1 MSEQAPQRRLAAIL
15 AADVVGYSRMMQ
27 ADEAGTLGALKSRR
41 TEILQPLVSKHHGRI
56 VKVMGD
62 GVLVEFASAVEA
74 VSCAAALQAAMKVAN
89 ADLREDRR
97 IALRI
102 GINLGDVMVE
112 GGDLYG
118 DGINVAARLE
128 AIAEPGAVVVS
139 RTVFDHVRGK
149 VQFGF
154 DDLGEQQLKNIAE
167 PVRTYQ
173 LRPDGEAFAAPSA
186 QALVEKP
193 SIAVLPFTNMSGDP
207 EQEYF
212 SDGITED
219 IITELSRFRSL
230 FVIARHSSFQFRGKA
245 IDVKRMGRELGVQ
258 YVVEGSIRRAGDR
271 VRVTAQLIDATT
283 GNHVWADRY
292 DRELKEIFAVQEE
305 VTRTIAA
312 TAAGRVESAGIK
324 LAERKSTN
332 DLAAYDLVLRAHAT
346 LDRAIADSDLF
357 TKGTLSS
364 GRRLLEKAI
373 QIDPNYARI
382 YVELA
387 RSHMYEWF
395 DSGHPKSLGKFL
407 TSAQMA
413 ARLDP
418 DDSSSL
424 RLLGMANMFHRRY
437 EDARFHF
444 ERALSINPNDRMAVI
459 NWAVYLDFIGEPSES
474 LAWSKKAALLDRHYL
489 YGEVLGRA
497 LYALERYEEALIE
510 FRSLEEHYFGRQVC
524 LAATYARLN
533 RLDEARVEAAA
544 CSGRVRAIRA
554 EWETYKH
561 QVDRDRW
568 FDAMRKAGI
577 PV

>member
-1 MSEQAPQRRLAAIL
+1 MAQQNVQRRLAAIL
-15 AADVVGYSRMMQ
+15 AADVVGYSRLMQ
-27 ADEAGTLGALKSRR
+27 EDEAGTLAALKARR
-41 TEILQPLVSKHHGRI
+41 ADVLQPLVTKHHGRI

-62 GVLVEFASAVEA
+62 GALIEFASAVNA
-74 VSCAAALQAAMKVAN
+74 VSCAVALQSAMAEAN
-89 ADLREDRR
+89 ANLPESKH
-97 IALRI
+97 IVLRI
-102 GINLGDVMVE
+102 GINLGDVIVE
-112 GGDLYG
+112 GSDLYG
-118 DGINVAARLE
+118 DGVNVAARLE
-128 AIAEPGAVVVS
+128 AIAEPGIVVVS
-139 RTVFDHVRGK
+139 RTVFDHVHGK
-149 VQFGF
+149 VRFAF

-167 PVRTYQ
+167 PVRTYR
-173 LRPDGEAFAAPSA
+173 LRPDRETIAAPSA
-186 QALVEKP
+186 RALPDQP

-245 IDVKRMGRELGVQ
+245 IDVKRTGRELGVQ
-258 YVVEGSIRRAGDR
+258 YIVEGSVRRAGDR

-283 GNHVWADRY
+283 GNHVWAERY

-324 LAERKSTN
+324 LAERKSTTH
-332 DLAAYDLVLRAHAT
+332 LAAYDLVLRAHET
-346 LDRAIADSDLF
+346 LGRAINDSDLLK
-357 TKGTLSS
+357 KGALSS
-364 GRRLLEKAI
+364 GRGLLEKAL

-387 RSHMYEWF
+387 RSHMYEWLH
-395 DSGHPKSLGKFL
+395 SGHPKWLRKFL

-424 RLLGMANMFHRRY
+424 RLLGMAHMFHRRY

-474 LAWSKKAALLDRHYL
+474 LAWSRKAAQLDKHYL
-489 YGEVLGRA
+489 YSETLGIA
-497 LYALERYEEALIE
+497 LYSLERYEEALIE
-510 FRSLEEHYFGRQVC
+510 FRGLDEHYLGRHEF
-524 LAATYARLN
+524 LAATYAQLD

-544 CSGRVRAIRA
+544 CSSRVRAIRA
-554 EWETYKH
+554 TWETYKH

-568 FDAMRKAGI
+568 LDAMRKAGI

>member
-1 MSEQAPQRRLAAIL
+1 
-15 AADVVGYSRMMQ
+15 
-27 ADEAGTLGALKSRR
+27 
-41 TEILQPLVSKHHGRI
+41 
-56 VKVMGD
+56 MGD

-167 PVRTYQ
+167 PLKTYQ
-173 LRPDGEAFAAPSA
+173 LRPDGETFAAPSVQA
-186 QALVEKP
+186 QLEKP
-193 SIAVLPFTNMSGDP
+193 SIAVLPFTNMSDDP

-258 YVVEGSIRRAGDR
+258 YVVEGSVRRAGDR

-283 GNHVWADRY
+283 GNHVWAERY

-324 LAERKSTN
+324 LAERKSTS
-332 DLAAYDLVLRAHAT
+332 DLAAYDLVLRAHET
-346 LDRAIADSDLF
+346 LQRAITDSDLF
-357 TKGTLSS
+357 KKGTLSS
-364 GRRLLEKAI
+364 GRRLLEKAL
-373 QIDPNYARI
+373 QIDPNYARV

-387 RSHMYEWF
+387 RSHMYEWLH
-395 DSGHPKSLGKFL
+395 SGHPKWLEKFL

-424 RLLGMANMFHRRY
+424 RLLGMAHMFHRRY

-474 LAWSKKAALLDRHYL
+474 LAWSRKAVLLDKHYL
-489 YGEVLGRA
+489 YSETLGIA
-497 LYALERYEEALIE
+497 LYSLERYEEALIE
-510 FRSLEEHYFGRQVC
+510 FRSLDEHYLGRHEF
-524 LAATYARLN
+524 LAATYARLD
-533 RLDEARVEAAA
+533 RLNEARVEAAA
-544 CSGRVRAIRA
+544 CSSRVRAIRA
-554 EWETYKH
+554 IWETYKH

-568 FDAMRKAGI
+568 LDAMRKAGI